1 VTPQLDAIIAQSLG
15 LEPDQITDD
24 LAYQSVPQWDS
35 LRHVALMVVLE
46 GVLNTRINND
56 LMVELV
62 SVAAIRNFADTC
74 AAANAKTPAGR

>member
-1 VTPQLDAIIAQSLG
+1 MTPQLDAIIADALG
-15 LEPDQITDD
+15 LQPDQITDD

-62 SVAAIRNFADTC
+62 SVEAIRNFAAECT
-74 AAANAKTPAGR
+74 AANTKTPAAR